1 MLDIE
6 YNCSCK
12 EKGKPLRI
20 YDMTTEELLK
30 TLTFKEV
37 SEIKHKL
44 ADKLESSLITNG
56 FGYRLAKVQLKDENF
71 KINQV
76 YDVEFRLT
84 FVNLVGLTPKDMS
97 RLTKVLNEMSVELE
111 KVNNEYKGY
120 QFIF

>member
-1 MLDIE
+1 
-6 YNCSCK
+6 
-12 EKGKPLRI
+12 
-20 YDMTTEELLK
+20 MTNEELLK
-30 TLTFKEV
+30 TLNFREV
-37 SEIKHKL
+37 SDIKHKL

-56 FGYRLAKVQLKDENF
+56 FGYRLAKIQLKNENF

-97 RLTKVLNEMSVELE
+97 RLTKVLVEMSTEVE